1 MKLLLVLAAA
11 GLVFGAT
18 EAELPAPKHA
28 FTVIAH
34 RGCHTN
40 AHENTLT
47 AINHAIAAGVDYA
60 EIDVRRTSDGQY
72 VLMHDS
78 TLDRM
83 TDGHG
88 AVAALSLAQLRKLS
102 VRDLKRPEIPPD
114 RIPTLDEVLSLAK
127 GRIHLYLDFKS
138 GDRATVAAAIR
149 DAGVERQVL
158 VYDDVRNVPE
168 WHRVAPELPLIVSV
182 PDNMKAPKD
191 LIDFARKT
199 AVQVLD
205 GDWSDYTSDMV
216 TLAQA
221 AGIKVWPDIQ
231 DGSET
236 PEYYAKVLKLGFS
249 GAQTDHPE
257 RFIAWLKEQS
267 RL

>member
-1 MKLLLVLAAA
+1 MKSFLVLAVA
-11 GLVFGAT
+11 GLVVRVMA
-18 EAELPAPKHA
+18 ADLPEQKHP

-34 RGCHTN
+34 RGCHTH

-60 EIDVRRTSDGQY
+60 EIDVRRTSDGHY

-83 TDGHG
+83 TGAHG
-88 AVAALSLAQLRKLS
+88 AVASLSLAQLRKLS

-114 RIPTLDEVLSLAK
+114 RIPTLGEVLSLAK

-138 GDRATVAAAIR
+138 GDRAAVAAAIR
-149 DAGVERQVL
+149 EAGVERQVL
-158 VYDDVRNVPE
+158 VYDVVSNVPE
-168 WHRVAPELPLIVSV
+168 WRRVAPQLPLIVSA
-182 PDNMKAPKD
+182 PDNLKAPKD

-199 AVQVLD
+199 GVEVLD
-205 GDWSDYTSDMV
+205 GYWSAYSVEMV
-216 TLAQA
+216 TSAEA

-231 DGSET
+231 DGTEK

-257 RFIAWLKEQS
+257 RFVAWLKELS
-267 RL
+267 RR